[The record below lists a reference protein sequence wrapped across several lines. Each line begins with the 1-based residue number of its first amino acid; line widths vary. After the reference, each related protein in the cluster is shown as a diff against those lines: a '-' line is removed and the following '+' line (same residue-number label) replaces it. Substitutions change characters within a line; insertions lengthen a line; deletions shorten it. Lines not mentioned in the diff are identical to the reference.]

1 MTPVSTADPAA
12 PEERLR
18 EALDTLAGQVHP
30 APDAFRQAQAEWW
43 RRERRR
49 RLILAILIAV
59 VFAIADLIG
68 LWALNQAR
76 DGTHII
82 FNDPAGVQSHDPK
95 PAAPP
100 AVPVGPAGSVGTVHQ
115 LGPP

>member
-1 MTPVSTADPAA
+1 MTPVPAA
-12 PEERLR
+12 TEERLR

-30 APDAFRQAQAEWW
+30 APDAFRQARAQWR

-68 LWALNQAR
+68 LWALNQAQ
-76 DGTHII
+76 DGAHII
-82 FNDPAGVQSHDPK
+82 FNDPAGVQTHDPPGPTH
-95 PAAPP
+95 PAGQ
-100 AVPVGPAGSVGTVHQ
+100 VGPVGTVRQ
-115 LGPP
+115 VGPP